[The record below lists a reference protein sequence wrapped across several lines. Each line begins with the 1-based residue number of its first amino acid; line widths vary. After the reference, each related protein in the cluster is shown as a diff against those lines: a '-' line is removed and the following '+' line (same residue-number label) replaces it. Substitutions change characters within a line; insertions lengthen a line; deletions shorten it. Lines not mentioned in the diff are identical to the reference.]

1 MWRELLLCDFSTE
14 KVPKCGDKPVT
25 NNKNLNLN
33 DFMLYGLFPL
43 NSTSKKVSKKG
54 SHINESELIITQ
66 IFLRE
71 THVKPIIENKILLK
85 SFALFLLFLVGLIHI
100 K

>member
-1 MWRELLLCDFSTE
+1 MPRKRLNLDSDLQIVLELL
-14 KVPKCGDKPVT
+14 
-25 NNKNLNLN
+25 
-33 DFMLYGLFPL
+33 PL
-43 NSTSKKVSKKG
+43 NSTSKKASKKG
-54 SHINESELIITQ
+54 SDIKESELIITQ